1 MRPLWSVRP
10 PLEVPLMLHSAD
22 AEKRLRSL
30 HAEIR
35 STTRTCYALA
45 NVMELTAD
53 DVSKHHLNAAG
64 AHLEQVLAEH
74 FKALEP
80 ET

>member
-10 PLEVPLMLHSAD
+10 PLEVPLLLHSAD

-30 HAEIR
+30 HAELR

-45 NVMELTAD
+45 NVMERTTD
-53 DVSKHHLNAAG
+53 DVSRCHLNAAG
-64 AHLEQVLAEH
+64 QALERVLGEH
-74 FKALEP
+74 FAYLEP
-80 ET
+80 KP